1 MHIHPPPPPLYN
13 LHHSIFSLIRIGF
26 KPVAATL
33 EPWNPGTLRP
43 PRAEPHKTPAIFSN
57 APVRE
62 LASRNLEAPAPGS
75 MQAGDDDGAAWTAAN
90 FEGSAPRV
98 KTPSKGRLIPGRCSA
113 DVKQVRTGGRGALKA
128 PHRQALTSKCAPVV
142 KRGKGAPAR
151 QSPGQVP
158 RQKGPLTKPCNG
170 ERVRAIGGKAPHEAD
185 HDEVSLAHPRTD
197 LKPSNAVDTY
207 CWTPVEDTRCG
218 HLLLDT
224 RCGHLLF
231 DTR

>member
-1 MHIHPPPPPLYN
+1 MHDEIALN
-13 LHHSIFSLIRIGF
+13 VGKCR
-26 KPVAATL
+26 T
-33 EPWNPGTLRP
+33 N
-43 PRAEPHKTPAIFSN
+43 KTPNGYVDYFWDMLGDIIVITA
-57 APVRE
+57 
-62 LASRNLEAPAPGS
+62 
-75 MQAGDDDGAAWTAAN
+75 QA
-90 FEGSAPRV
+90 
-98 KTPSKGRLIPGRCSA
+98 
-113 DVKQVRTGGRGALKA
+113 QV
-128 PHRQALTSKCAPVV
+128 QPVV

-151 QSPGQVP
+151 HSPGQVP

>member
-1 MHIHPPPPPLYN
+1 MPQPPSSAPKSESLTLHKTLAKNSVEPLKE
-13 LHHSIFSLIRIGF
+13 L
-26 KPVAATL
+26 
-33 EPWNPGTLRP
+33 PGQDSMPQRP
-43 PRAEPHKTPAIFSN
+43 TAQHAEPHRTLANFPN
-57 APVRE
+57 ARITE
-62 LASRNLEAPAPGS
+62 LASRTAPVS

-128 PHRQALTSKCAPVV
+128 PHRHALTSKWAPVV
-142 KRGKGAPAR
+142 KRGKGALVRP
-151 QSPGQVP
+151 SPGQVP

-170 ERVRAIGGKAPHEAD
+170 ERVRAIGGKAPHESD